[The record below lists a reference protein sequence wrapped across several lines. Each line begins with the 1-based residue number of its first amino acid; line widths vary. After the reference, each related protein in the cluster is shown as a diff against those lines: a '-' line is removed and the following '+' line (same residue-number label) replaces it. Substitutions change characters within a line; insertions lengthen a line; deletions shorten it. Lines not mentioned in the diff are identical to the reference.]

1 MKFEDKLQYLRKK
14 ANLSQEQL
22 ADKLNVSR
30 QAVSKWE
37 SGASY
42 PEMDKLIA
50 MSKIF
55 KCSMDDL
62 VNDDAKDFKSSK
74 EKKTIDYLDSFLS
87 FMHKSVDM
95 FCSMKF
101 SSLIKTV
108 SELVLIAF
116 FLSLGVF
123 IINSLVEG
131 IVYRIFS
138 FLTYPLGDIV
148 ITVASS
154 VVFIFLVVLAVMVF
168 LEIYKIRYL
177 DYYDKL
183 IDEDKNGD
191 DVLNEEK
198 SDGERDKSEDKDK
211 KRIDVKSSNR
221 DHIIIRDPKER
232 PLAFLRPLSNFIVT
246 IIKIFVLGF
255 SLFFVASLVFFVIAL
270 VISAFLLT
278 QNIIFLGVI
287 LGLLGVIVINIQIL
301 YTVYV
306 FIFNKR
312 FSSGIMG
319 ITFLSAIVVAS
330 IGVGLF
336 IIGLRN
342 FEIIEV
348 SDLKD
353 EHISQTY
360 NMTDD
365 FYLSLD
371 DGRIEFITDETV
383 DEIVIDIDYSD
394 EYYGIDFIE
403 YTDNITIAFNYKYPS
418 INEYINELLDDIRS
432 NKLRVYDSF
441 TLAPK
446 ITITSNSAN
455 ISTLLKNISRHYKL
469 NKTSRNNRI
478 YVYIYDEVNDNS
490 YCELGSD
497 NLYDCYEVD
506 KAYRCNYEFKD
517 GNIIASDSCICNY
530 LGNNQYYCQYDD
542 EQVGSLD

>member
-74 EKKTIDYLDSFLS
+74 ERKPTDYLDSFLS

-138 FLTYPLGDIV
+138 FLTYPLGNIIV
-148 ITVASS
+148 TIASS
-154 VVFIFLVVLAVMVF
+154 IMFIFLVVLAVIVF

-183 IDEDKNGD
+183 IDERNNSD
-191 DVLNEEK
+191 DVLDEED
-198 SDGERDKSEDKDK
+198 SDDNRDKAADKVK
-211 KRIDVKSSNR
+211 KRIDVKASSR
-221 DHIIIRDPKER
+221 DHIIIRDSKER

-312 FSSGIMG
+312 FSSGIIG

-383 DEIVIDIDYSD
+383 DELVIDIDYSD

-506 KAYRCNYEFKD
+506 KDYRCNYEFKD

>member
-74 EKKTIDYLDSFLS
+74 ERKTTDYLDSFLS

-95 FCSMKF
+95 FCSMKL

-138 FLTYPLGDIV
+138 FLTYPLGNIIV
-148 ITVASS
+148 TIASS
-154 VVFIFLVVLAVMVF
+154 IMFIFLVVLAVIVF

-183 IDEDKNGD
+183 IDERNNSD
-191 DVLNEEK
+191 DVSDEED
-198 SDGERDKSEDKDK
+198 SDDNLDKAVDKVK
-211 KRIDVKSSNR
+211 KRIDVKASSR
-221 DHIIIRDPKER
+221 DHIIIRDPKGR
-232 PLAFLRPLSNFIVT
+232 PLAFLRPLSNIIVA
-246 IIKIFVLGF
+246 IIKVFVLGF
-255 SLFFVASLVFFVIAL
+255 SLFFVISLVFFVITL
-270 VISAFLLT
+270 VISAYLMS
-278 QNIIFLGVI
+278 QNMIFLGVV
-287 LGLLGVIVINIQIL
+287 LGLIGVIVINIQIL

-330 IGVGLF
+330 IGIGLF

-353 EHISQTY
+353 NHISQTY

-371 DGRIEFITDETV
+371 DGRMEFITDETV

-403 YTDNITIAFNYKYPS
+403 YTDNVTIAFNYKYPS
-418 INEYINELLDDIRS
+418 INDSIKELLDDIRS

-497 NLYDCYEVD
+497 NLY
-506 KAYRCNYEFKD
+506 
-517 GNIIASDSCICNY
+517 
-530 LGNNQYYCQYDD
+530 
-542 EQVGSLD
+542 

>member
-74 EKKTIDYLDSFLS
+74 ERKPTDYLDSFLS

-138 FLTYPLGDIV
+138 FLTYPLGNIIV
-148 ITVASS
+148 TIASS
-154 VVFIFLVVLAVMVF
+154 IMFIFLVVLAVIVF

-183 IDEDKNGD
+183 IDERNNSD
-191 DVLNEEK
+191 DVLDEED
-198 SDGERDKSEDKDK
+198 SDDNRDKAADKVK
-211 KRIDVKSSNR
+211 KRIDVKASSR
-221 DHIIIRDPKER
+221 DHIIIRDSKER
-232 PLAFLRPLSNFIVT
+232 PLAFLRPLSNIIVA
-246 IIKIFVLGF
+246 IIKVFVLGF
-255 SLFFVASLVFFVIAL
+255 SLFFVISLVFFVITL
-270 VISAFLLT
+270 VISAYLMS
-278 QNIIFLGVI
+278 QNMIFLGVI
-287 LGLLGVIVINIQIL
+287 LGLIGVIVINIQIL

-312 FSSGIMG
+312 FSSGIIG

-330 IGVGLF
+330 TGVGLF

-353 EHISQTY
+353 NHISQTY

-394 EYYGIDFIE
+394 EYYGINFIE

-506 KAYRCNYEFKD
+506 KDYRCNYEFKD